1 MLFLCHFVRFTH
13 YATQNYAFF
22 FICANKTC
30 IIQKKVVLL
39 QRFLSKMKTF
49 LAILAL
55 LTTFAGRVVDQKGE
69 PVPYATVYPEI
80 APEWGTATNND
91 GVFSFDAN
99 LPSDSRVIISY
110 IGYEKKTVLAGT
122 LTPYSDSVLTP
133 IVLTEQ
139 PIALEETVVAAKKSK
154 QRNKR
159 KQMASLLHAVYVKL
173 EQEFP
178 HDNARYQ
185 IVSDVRMSSENSPW
199 GMEQMIANIVVLP
212 EQGQQGRD
220 SVQFQG
226 RFCKRFFDARKRAQ
240 ADSILAGE
248 ALERMEKK
256 SAPKGAPANM
266 LRRAANAV
274 DSGVV
279 VHSALFAIGNM
290 RYDFEQAMTD
300 TKHWTVS
307 NESEGETVL
316 THTHTVSKYLG
327 CFKMTFQRHYIVDS
341 RTYAVR
347 RFSEHAEVKVTI
359 PFGIKLNA
367 DQLQMLNLVNMS
379 ETSIEKFRLKKLR
392 GDVNLNTIYQRQD
405 GRVYILERNMIC
417 NAHILGSKHT
427 EIPLVI
433 KATQR
438 VTDLRTSAVSP
449 LTPSQLTRRLPREI
463 VEIY

>member
-1 MLFLCHFVRFTH
+1 
-13 YATQNYAFF
+13 
-22 FICANKTC
+22 
-30 IIQKKVVLL
+30 
-39 QRFLSKMKTF
+39 MKTLVF
-49 LAILAL
+49 IIAFVS
-55 LTTFAGRVVDQKGE
+55 TFIGRVVDQNGE

-91 GVFSFDAN
+91 GFFRFEAN
-99 LPSDSRVIISY
+99 LTKDSRIIVSC
-110 IGYEKKTVLAGT
+110 IGYEKKTVLAESLSSIGPEDG
-122 LTPYSDSVLTP
+122 LYSVVLK
-133 IVLTEQ
+133 EQ
-139 PIALEETVVAAKKSK
+139 PIALEETVIAAKKSK

-159 KQMASLLHAVYVKL
+159 KQMAQLLHAVYVKL
-173 EQEFP
+173 EEQFP
-178 HDNARYQ
+178 DDNAQYQ
-185 IVSDVRMSSENSPW
+185 VVSDVRMLSDGSTW

-212 EQGQQGRD
+212 EQAREGRD

-240 ADSILAGE
+240 ADSILASD
-248 ALERMEKK
+248 ALERMEQK

-266 LRRAANAV
+266 LRKAANAV

-279 VHSALFAIGNM
+279 VHRALFGLGNM
-290 RYDFEQAMTD
+290 RYDFEQAMSD

-316 THTHTVSKYLG
+316 THTQSVSRYLG

-341 RTYAVR
+341 RTYEVR
-347 RFSEHAEVKVTI
+347 RFSEHAEVKVFI

-379 ETSIEKFRLKKLR
+379 ESSIEKFRLKRLR
-392 GDVNLNTIYQRQD
+392 GTVDLNTIYQRKD
-405 GRVYILERNMIC
+405 GHVYILEKNMIC
-417 NAHILGSKHT
+417 DTHILGSKKA

-438 VTDLRTSAVSP
+438 VTDLQTENIQP
-449 LTPSQLTRRLPREI
+449 LSPSQITRRVKREI